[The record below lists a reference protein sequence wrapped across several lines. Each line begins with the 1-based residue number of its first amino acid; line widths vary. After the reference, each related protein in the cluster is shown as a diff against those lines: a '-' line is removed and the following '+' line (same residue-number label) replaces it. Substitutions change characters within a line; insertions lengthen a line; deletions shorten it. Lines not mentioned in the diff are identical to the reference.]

1 MQLVDTET
9 PNPDRF
15 ARTADGK
22 IDFDAYKGLNATY
35 RTGELDFEV
44 TILDSRQ
51 RFGHLDLLITPAH
64 GAGERWTEFKN
75 LTIHNDPAQMAAAI
89 AVANARA
96 AASRTAAAQ
105 PSPEIEAEPEEIT
118 VLTVV
123 EESVAPASVEA
134 MLAPVSPSPLPAAM
148 DMSDPSVQQM
158 LDDDRAEALARI
170 RATKEAEIPAMP
182 DPGPHGT
189 HWTEVAP
196 QPVVV
201 ATQEVEAPASTD
213 IEDEVAAILGD
224 NSPHVK

>member
-1 MQLVDTET
+1 MNLVDTET

-15 ARTADGK
+15 ARTPAGK

-51 RFGHLDLLITPAH
+51 RFGHLDLLITPSS
-64 GAGERWTEFKN
+64 GAGQRWTEFKN

-89 AVANARA
+89 AVAARMA
-96 AASRTAAAQ
+96 AVLS
-105 PSPEIEAEPEEIT
+105 PSPEIESEPETETIA
-118 VLTVV
+118 VLTERA
-123 EESVAPASVEA
+123 EESAAELDEAIEELEQANAEVEA
-134 MLAPVSPSPLPAAM
+134 YLASTEPIPVHVTDEVIVPA
-148 DMSDPSVQQM
+148 
-158 LDDDRAEALARI
+158 
-170 RATKEAEIPAMP
+170 KP

-196 QPVVV
+196 QPVAV

-213 IEDEVAAILGD
+213 IEDEVAAILGSD
-224 NSPHVK
+224 SPHVK

>member
-1 MQLVDTET
+1 MKLVDTET

-22 IDFDAYKGLNATY
+22 IDFDASKGLYATY
-35 RTGELDFEV
+35 NTGELDFLV

-51 RFGHLDLLITPAH
+51 RFGHLDLLITPRH

-75 LTIHNDPAQMAAAI
+75 LVIHNDPAQMAAAI
-89 AVANARA
+89 AVAASMA
-96 AASRTAAAQ
+96 AVLS
-105 PSPEIEAEPEEIT
+105 PSPEIEAEPESIPEP
-118 VLTVV
+118 
-123 EESVAPASVEA
+123 VAVMTEVTSPATD
-134 MLAPVSPSPLPAAM
+134 LA
-148 DMSDPSVQQM
+148 
-158 LDDDRAEALARI
+158 
-170 RATKEAEIPAMP
+170 AEIADAIEEQEQERAIEYFESPEPEPVPVPAMP

-196 QPVVV
+196 QPVAV

-213 IEDEVAAILGD
+213 MEDEVAAILGD

>member
-1 MQLVDTET
+1 MKLVDTET

-22 IDFDAYKGLNATY
+22 IEFDAYKGLYATY
-35 RTGELDFEV
+35 NTGELDFLV

-51 RFGHLDLLITPAH
+51 RFGHLDLLITPRH

-75 LTIHNDPAQMAAAI
+75 LVIHNDPAQMAAAI
-89 AVANARA
+89 AVAASMA
-96 AASRTAAAQ
+96 AVLS
-105 PSPEIEAEPEEIT
+105 PSPEIEAEPESIPEPVAVMTEVTSPATDLAAEIADAIEELEE
-118 VLTVV
+118 VKDERDRLNAEV
-123 EESVAPASVEA
+123 ESHVVAPA
-134 MLAPVSPSPLPAAM
+134 PVP
-148 DMSDPSVQQM
+148 V
-158 LDDDRAEALARI
+158 
-170 RATKEAEIPAMP
+170 PAMP

-196 QPVVV
+196 QPVAV

-213 IEDEVAAILGD
+213 MEDEVAAILGD

>member
-1 MQLVDTET
+1 MKLVDTET

-22 IDFDAYKGLNATY
+22 IDFEAYKGLNATY
-35 RTGELDFEV
+35 RTGELDFLV

-51 RFGHLDLLITPAH
+51 RFGHLDLLISPRH

-75 LTIHNDPAQMAAAI
+75 LVIHNDPAQLAAAI

-96 AASRTAAAQ
+96 ATRLYPNGR
-105 PSPEIEAEPEEIT
+105 PSPEIEAEPESIPEPVAVMTEVTSPVTDLTAEIADAIEE
-118 VLTVV
+118 LEEAKDERDRLNAEV
-123 EESVAPASVEA
+123 ESHVVAPV
-134 MLAPVSPSPLPAAM
+134 PV
-148 DMSDPSVQQM
+148 
-158 LDDDRAEALARI
+158 
-170 RATKEAEIPAMP
+170 PAMP
-182 DPGPHGT
+182 EPGPHGT

-196 QPVVV
+196 QPVAV

-224 NSPHVK
+224 DSPHVK

>member
-75 LTIHNDPAQMAAAI
+75 LTIHNDPAQMAAATPA
-89 AVANARA
+89 AV
-96 AASRTAAAQ
+96 

-134 MLAPVSPSPLPAAM
+134 ILAPVSPSPLPAAM

>member
-89 AVANARA
+89 AVAT
-96 AASRTAAAQ
+96 SMTAVLS
-105 PSPEIEAEPEEIT
+105 PSLEIEAEPEEIT

-134 MLAPVSPSPLPAAM
+134 ILAPVSPSPLPATM

>member
-1 MQLVDTET
+1 MKLVDTET

-22 IDFDAYKGLNATY
+22 IDFDAYKGLYATY
-35 RTGELDFEV
+35 NTGELDFLV

-51 RFGHLDLLITPAH
+51 RFGHLDLLITPRH

-75 LTIHNDPAQMAAAI
+75 LVIHNDPAQMAAAI
-89 AVANARA
+89 AVAASMA
-96 AASRTAAAQ
+96 AVLS
-105 PSPEIEAEPEEIT
+105 PSPEIEAEPESIPEP
-118 VLTVV
+118 
-123 EESVAPASVEA
+123 VAVMTEVTSPATD
-134 MLAPVSPSPLPAAM
+134 LA
-148 DMSDPSVQQM
+148 
-158 LDDDRAEALARI
+158 
-170 RATKEAEIPAMP
+170 AEIADAIEEQEQERAIEYFESPEPEPVPVPAMP

-196 QPVVV
+196 QPVAV

-213 IEDEVAAILGD
+213 MEDEVAAILGD

>member
-1 MQLVDTET
+1 MKLVDTET

-22 IDFDAYKGLNATY
+22 IDFDAYKGLYATY
-35 RTGELDFEV
+35 NTGELDFLV

-51 RFGHLDLLITPAH
+51 RFGHLDLLITPRH

-75 LTIHNDPAQMAAAI
+75 LVIHNDPAQMAAAI

-96 AASRTAAAQ
+96 ATPQAVVAQ
-105 PSPEIEAEPEEIT
+105 PSPEIEAEPESIPEPVAVMTEVTSPATDLAAEIADAIETGFT
-118 VLTVV
+118 VL
-123 EESVAPASVEA
+123 EEQEQERAIEYFESPEPE
-134 MLAPVSPSPLPAAM
+134 PVP
-148 DMSDPSVQQM
+148 V
-158 LDDDRAEALARI
+158 
-170 RATKEAEIPAMP
+170 PAMP

-196 QPVVV
+196 LPVAV

-213 IEDEVAAILGD
+213 MEDEVAAILGD

>member
-1 MQLVDTET
+1 MKLVDTET

-35 RTGELDFEV
+35 HTGELDFMV

-51 RFGHLDLLITPAH
+51 RFGHLDLLITPEY

-75 LTIHNDPAQMAAAI
+75 LVIHDDPAKWN
-89 AVANARA
+89 AVATTTVVAMPV
-96 AASRTAAAQ
+96 
-105 PSPEIEAEPEEIT
+105 PSPEIEAEPESIPEPIA
-118 VLTVV
+118 VLTEVTSPV
-123 EESVAPASVEA
+123 TD
-134 MLAPVSPSPLPAAM
+134 LA
-148 DMSDPSVQQM
+148 
-158 LDDDRAEALARI
+158 
-170 RATKEAEIPAMP
+170 AEIADAIEEQEQERAIEYFESPEPEPVPVPAMP

-196 QPVVV
+196 QPVAV

-213 IEDEVAAILGD
+213 IEDEVAAILGSD
-224 NSPHVK
+224 SPHVK